1 MALSWCDLKLWKK
14 KTVWFFSCWQK
25 IAAMTFSATWTG
37 AKWSETGHDLSSN
50 VPLSS
55 AILLPALLGGLGGGN
70 LSLLPDSDTLGDKE
84 ACSCWPRGCPKH
96 THQNPSKQM
105 HQRILPGQAVLP
117 SLWQCTG
124 DWKGKAG
131 HKLSP
136 DIFSKDS
143 SLLLSVPSVR
153 LKLTSM
159 RSEKDPEYTQPRE
172 WPYDSETHAS
182 FSFFFYFRRV
192 LVIIFFLRISLC
204 FS

>member
-124 DWKGKAG
+124 DWKDQTVSWDPLQQPWQKGC
-131 HKLSP
+131 
-136 DIFSKDS
+136 
-143 SLLLSVPSVR
+143 SL
-153 LKLTSM
+153 
-159 RSEKDPEYTQPRE
+159 Q
-172 WPYDSETHAS
+172 A
-182 FSFFFYFRRV
+182 
-192 LVIIFFLRISLC
+192 FFLQPKGASAPPEHSHSASLC
-204 FS
+204 GCHLWRKARCRPWATRKRWFGLLGSAYLPLF